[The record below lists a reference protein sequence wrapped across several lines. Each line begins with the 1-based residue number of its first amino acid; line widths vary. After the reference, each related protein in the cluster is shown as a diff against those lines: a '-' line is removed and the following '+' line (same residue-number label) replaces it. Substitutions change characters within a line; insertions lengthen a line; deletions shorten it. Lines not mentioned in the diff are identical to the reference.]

1 MKAEELRQR
10 ISELLRTVPSAY
22 QGWGFERTK
31 EYKAAA
37 LKAATY
43 VRQKSTAVHLM
54 EPALKALESFYGNPR
69 SGGSHQGGPAG
80 GSEAA

>member
-10 ISELLRTVPSAY
+10 LSELLRTVPPAY
-22 QGWGFERTK
+22 QGWGSERTK

-37 LKAATY
+37 LKAADY
-43 VRQKSTAVHLM
+43 VRKKTTQVHLL
-54 EPALKALESFYGNPR
+54 EPALKALESFYGN
-69 SGGSHQGGPAG
+69 SWSCGSHTSGPAG